1 MVSQEDN
8 HHEEKVCDVPEPV
21 TEGDG
26 GGQSRSPNCNNEA
39 EGWNPNVNQDD
50 LILQRQKEISAE
62 IESESDL
69 VGERLFLDQL
79 LTEYPED
86 EEIYRCKIV
95 DLKKCYDAMRKTRPD
110 GNCFFRAFG
119 FSLFQSLLRSTS
131 ARQEITRLRTVAGNI
146 KADLYKLGFN
156 FTVDDFY
163 ENFTEALDDVQEG
176 RISTPDQLREEIF
189 NNPSRSDYM
198 VVFLR
203 LVTSAHLRMNEEFF
217 AAFIENG
224 LSVKDFCQTEVEPMQ
239 KESDHIHVI
248 AITEAIG
255 VGVRINYLDRGGCLS
270 KVNTHDF
277 PEGVPNPAIHLL
289 YRPGHYD
296 VLYPR
301 ESCDVSS
308 TAQSSNS
315 SSSITSQP
323 ARGQAATSSSTIRA
337 HEDVSSS
344 SNHYDASSENTSTG
358 VSSSKNPR
366 LDPSVPSANGAVDPS
381 PPTLSANGQESSE
394 VVDEQDQP
402 STTS

>member
-1 MVSQEDN
+1 M
-8 HHEEKVCDVPEPV
+8 
-21 TEGDG
+21 
-26 GGQSRSPNCNNEA
+26 
-39 EGWNPNVNQDD
+39 NQDD
-50 LILQRQKEISAE
+50 LILQRQKEITAE

-69 VGERLFLDQL
+69 VGERIFLDQL

-86 EEIYRCKIV
+86 QEIYRSKIL
-95 DLKKCYDAMRKTRPD
+95 DLKNSYDAMRKTRPD

-131 ARQEITRLRTVAGNI
+131 ATQEITRLKTVADNI

-203 LVTSAHLRMNEEFF
+203 LVTSSHLRMNEEFF

-248 AITEAIG
+248 AITEAMG
-255 VGVRINYLDRGGCLS
+255 VGVRINYLDRGGCVS

-296 VLYPR
+296 ILYPR

-315 SSSITSQP
+315 SCSTTSQP

-344 SNHYDASSENTSTG
+344 SSNNYDTPSNNTSTG

-366 LDPSVPSANGAVDPS
+366 LDPSVSSSANGAVDAS

-394 VVDEQDQP
+394 VVDEEDQP